1 MEAVVLLLELLD
13 DLRQAVGALAGLEAV
28 PDALLADGLQDRQV
42 LLLYA
47 HGKEYSRYSVTFM
60 AGVLEPEHSRMTSIY
75 FDGNSFIIT
84 PPFSPSAICVTSGGT
99 CLPASSQ
106 RESPLAS

>member
-1 MEAVVLLLELLD
+1 
-13 DLRQAVGALAGLEAV
+13 
-28 PDALLADGLQDRQV
+28 
-42 LLLYA
+42 
-47 HGKEYSRYSVTFM
+47 
-60 AGVLEPEHSRMTSIY
+60 MTSRY

-106 RESPLAS
+106 RDSPLAS